1 MPLIGTEVQD
11 YIVKTKLVESK
22 FVYNSENTEIEDA
35 NPDERERFN
44 RKENRKRILK
54 NIVTGRWMSRN

>member
-1 MPLIGTEVQD
+1 MPLIGIDTKQD
-11 YIVKTKLVESK
+11 HLVKVKSN
-22 FVYNSENTEIEDA
+22 FVYNSEETEVEDA

>member
-1 MPLIGTEVQD
+1 MPLIGIDTKQD
-11 YIVKTKLVESK
+11 HLVKVKSN
-22 FVYNSENTEIEDA
+22 FVYNSEETEVEDA
-35 NPDERERFN
+35 NPDEREKFN

>member
-1 MPLIGTEVQD
+1 MPLIGIDTKQD
-11 YIVKTKLVESK
+11 HLVKAKSK
-22 FVYNSENTEIEDA
+22 FVYNSEETEVEDA

-54 NIVTGRWMSRN
+54 NIMTGRWMSRN

>member
-1 MPLIGTEVQD
+1 MPLIGIDTKQD
-11 YIVKTKLVESK
+11 HLVKVKSN
-22 FVYNSENTEIEDA
+22 FVYNSEETEVEDA

-54 NIVTGRWMSRN
+54 NIVTGRWMSRK

>member
-1 MPLIGTEVQD
+1 MPLIGIDTKQD
-11 YIVKTKLVESK
+11 HLVKVKNK
-22 FVYNSENTEIEDA
+22 FVYNSEETEVEDA
-35 NPDERERFN
+35 DPVERERFN

>member
-1 MPLIGTEVQD
+1 MPLIGIDIKQD
-11 YIVKTKLVESK
+11 HLVKVKSN
-22 FVYNSENTEIEDA
+22 FVYNSEETEVEDA

-54 NIVTGRWMSRN
+54 NIVTGRWMSRK